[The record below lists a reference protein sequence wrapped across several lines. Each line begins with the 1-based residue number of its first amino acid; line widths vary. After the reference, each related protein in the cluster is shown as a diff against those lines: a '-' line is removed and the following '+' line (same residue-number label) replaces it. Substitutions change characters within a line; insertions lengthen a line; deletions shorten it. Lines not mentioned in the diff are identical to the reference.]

1 MYNATGILQD
11 HRVRDSKIARF
22 QFGVKLGFVA
32 PLNLPYSLSNVAGS
46 CLADSL
52 ALMLHS
58 QIKNLKISLI
68 LYVKG

>member
-32 PLNLPYSLSNVAGS
+32 PLNLPYSL
-46 CLADSL
+46 
-52 ALMLHS
+52 
-58 QIKNLKISLI
+58 KNRIAYCYSMA
-68 LYVKG
+68 Y